1 MAVAEWFFLRGRHE
15 NGPFTLAQIHSPFSS
30 GTITEETYLWRPGL
44 TNWEPLSAF
53 AEFAGLQPQ
62 PHDHSQAYRQRR
74 NEPLVAPRRQAIV
87 PDEPP
92 ALIQAR
98 QWVDTAPHPWRR
110 YFARYLDYLLW
121 SMALLFLLSIGLASV
136 NAPMFLRLVS
146 LMEGTG
152 GGPIAM
158 VLGNILVLVLGI
170 VLALIPNAVL
180 IGLTGGNLGKWL
192 FGICVLSETDRPIG
206 IIQAFKRE
214 GRVLFY
220 GLGLGVPIVSLVTM
234 ILAYQKLK
242 KDGATSWDQA
252 LAVKVVHRKNGVA
265 QYIGFAVGL
274 ILLIGLFGV
283 LVRLNMGAQSF

>member
-1 MAVAEWFFLRGRHE
+1 MAVSEWFFLRGRHE
-15 NGPFTLAQIHSPFSS
+15 NGPFTLAQIQSYFSS

-53 AEFAGLQPQ
+53 AEFAGLQPR
-62 PHDHSQAYRQRR
+62 PHNHSHTYRQRR
-74 NEPLVAPRRQAIV
+74 NEPLAAPRRQAVV

-110 YFARYLDYLLW
+110 YFARNLDYLLW

-136 NAPMFLRLVS
+136 NAPMFLHLIS
-146 LMEGTG
+146 LMEGPG
-152 GGPIAM
+152 GGLIAM
-158 VLGNILVLVLGI
+158 VLGII
-170 VLALIPNAVL
+170 LALIPNAIL

-192 FGICVLSETDRPIG
+192 FGICVLNEADRPIG
-206 IIQAFKRE
+206 VIQAFKRE

-234 ILAYQKLK
+234 IIAYQKLN

-252 LAVKVVHRKNGVA
+252 LAVKVVHRKNGIA

-274 ILLIGLFGV
+274 VLLIGLFGL